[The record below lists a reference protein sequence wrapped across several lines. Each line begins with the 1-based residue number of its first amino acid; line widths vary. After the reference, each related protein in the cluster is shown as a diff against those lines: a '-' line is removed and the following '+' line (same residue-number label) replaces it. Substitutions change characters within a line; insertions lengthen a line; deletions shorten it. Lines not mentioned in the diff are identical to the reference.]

1 MIYLLFGLK
10 GRITETIKPKGL
22 TIVLVLMTELVAL
35 LKFIVTWFPSS
46 IVRSVA
52 STVGLPLP
60 IFLLI
65 IGLVGCLA
73 GFYAL
78 YIIYQNC
85 IRYIRSKLP
94 IHDGEQCISNGK
106 RNWFFPVSA
115 CAFFSLNIFLNFDHM
130 IGVLIAVLIAAV
142 VATQFTSIWKAS
154 KRISPSLRIV
164 SFFSAIGIVM
174 QARTIFYSIWGA
186 SSKLQT
192 LGEMMPIRI
201 NIALTISVIGALLA
215 LYFVYICVL
224 IFWNT
229 LISLMRKNEVFK
241 GISKREW
248 IVYAFLFVVSIGMLI
263 TCYLNSNAFY
273 GPDLPLDVIY
283 TSDSS
288 GLFEGNAY
296 MSLMFAE
303 NDLRQPLFAV
313 FAAPFTAIP
322 YLLTHVFS
330 LPVSVQAIFMNGAQ
344 VCLLITANFILAKML
359 KLSPIQ
365 RVCFMVALSCTYMI
379 LLFTLVME
387 QYIVAYFWLI
397 FCLFSVS
404 RDGQPNRMAL
414 WGAGGTLLTSMILLP
429 TMTKKNIMSQFKDW
443 FTDMWKYAMEF
454 VVLMLA
460 FCRFDVFAGLFEK
473 ISSLTRFTGHSVS
486 WSEKFFQYTTFVRDC
501 FFAPHAQ
508 ASPLPKN
515 AEFMSWHLDLAAG
528 ISLLGILILL
538 LCVISIVWNWKKKS
552 TRIAAGWALFSVFIL
567 FIMGWG
573 TQENGLIL
581 YSLYFGWAFYVLLFQ
596 LVEKVG
602 EVLRIK
608 ALLPIVSICAVILL
622 LVVNV
627 PGMMDML
634 QFAVTYYPV

>member
-1 MIYLLFGLK
+1 
-10 GRITETIKPKGL
+10 
-22 TIVLVLMTELVAL
+22 
-35 LKFIVTWFPSS
+35 
-46 IVRSVA
+46 
-52 STVGLPLP
+52 
-60 IFLLI
+60 
-65 IGLVGCLA
+65 
-73 GFYAL
+73 
-78 YIIYQNC
+78 
-85 IRYIRSKLP
+85 
-94 IHDGEQCISNGK
+94 
-106 RNWFFPVSA
+106 
-115 CAFFSLNIFLNFDHM
+115 M

-330 LPVSVQAIFMNGAQ
+330 PGKCSG
-344 VCLLITANFILAKML
+344 NFYEW
-359 KLSPIQ
+359 
-365 RVCFMVALSCTYMI
+365 CTGMS
-379 LLFTLVME
+379 
-387 QYIVAYFWLI
+387 AYHCEFYP
-397 FCLFSVS
+397 
-404 RDGQPNRMAL
+404 G
-414 WGAGGTLLTSMILLP
+414 
-429 TMTKKNIMSQFKDW
+429 KD
-443 FTDMWKYAMEF
+443 A
-454 VVLMLA
+454 
-460 FCRFDVFAGLFEK
+460 
-473 ISSLTRFTGHSVS
+473 
-486 WSEKFFQYTTFVRDC
+486 
-501 FFAPHAQ
+501 
-508 ASPLPKN
+508 
-515 AEFMSWHLDLAAG
+515 
-528 ISLLGILILL
+528 
-538 LCVISIVWNWKKKS
+538 
-552 TRIAAGWALFSVFIL
+552 
-567 FIMGWG
+567 
-573 TQENGLIL
+573 
-581 YSLYFGWAFYVLLFQ
+581 
-596 LVEKVG
+596 
-602 EVLRIK
+602 
-608 ALLPIVSICAVILL
+608 
-622 LVVNV
+622 
-627 PGMMDML
+627 
-634 QFAVTYYPV
+634 